1 MKNRPVAGS
10 EKAFCSNFRSIYLPA
25 PGSDEAHLRQ
35 RLRTRHALRLHGA
48 SIGLL
53 TLGAMWAASALQMA
67 LGVNTLA
74 LRYAIS
80 LGAGYLA
87 YLLILRLWAG
97 WLLKHE
103 ERGERAADA
112 LEALSLVPP
121 PGGHP
126 APQQSSCFASG
137 GGGDF
142 GGGGAQGTFPLPNA
156 PQSPG
161 GDAATSMLQSAGDAL
176 GGADE
181 GAIVIVPVLAVF
193 GAVAVVL
200 LGGSSLLWL
209 AFGWEALLTVA
220 VEVAFAYTAARTA
233 VRMRRQGWLRAAV
246 RLSWKPLL
254 AALACAVAAGALL
267 DHLAPEAR
275 SLPQALRQWQA
286 ASR

>member
-1 MKNRPVAGS
+1 M
-10 EKAFCSNFRSIYLPA
+10 PA
-25 PGSDEAHLRQ
+25 PGSDETHLRQ
-35 RLRTRHALRLHGA
+35 RLRTRHALWLHGA
-48 SIGLL
+48 CIGLL

-97 WLLKHE
+97 WLVEPEK
-103 ERGERAADA
+103 RDERAADA
-112 LEALSLVPP
+112 LEALSHVPP
-121 PGGHP
+121 PGAHP
-126 APQQSSCFASG
+126 AHQESPCFASG

-142 GGGGAQGTFPLPNA
+142 GGAGAQGAFPLSDA
-156 PQSPG
+156 PQPPG
-161 GDAATSMLQSAGDAL
+161 GDTATSMLQSAGDAL

-193 GAVAVVL
+193 GTVAAVL
-200 LGGSSLLWL
+200 LGGGSLLWL

-233 VRMRRQGWLRAAV
+233 VRMRRQGWLWAAV

-254 AALACAVAAGALL
+254 ATLACAVAAGALL
-267 DHLAPEAR
+267 DHLAPDAR
-275 SLPQALRQWQA
+275 SLPQALRQWRA